1 METKSSRKFLF
12 PGVGIV
18 VLLAVLLGIVVWI
31 VQASALPPTATET
44 AVATKTAGDQSD
56 TDASATAAIQQDFL
70 DAVRDAAIA
79 EPDEVS
85 DDLTAIT
92 ADNTDLI
99 WNGEPG
105 TSDVLVATWTSWD
118 GYDTMAGKP
127 MTLTREIWVTVAPQ
141 VQTFCRDYHSTYSV
155 QTSQGSPDDHVD
167 LTLRLEQLLGL
178 PPDNGKTK
186 FVEMWVGPDDLFRPS
201 PDPEITDSEAELDFP
216 TSSAPAGDD
225 EAAYR
230 TWFNDLKSQSY
241 GEGGYPWTR
250 LGYTYDWGNPD
261 TEVGLSE
268 FVVETGS
275 QVEISTVTATEAYC
289 R

>member
-12 PGVGIV
+12 PGVGVV
-18 VLLAVLLGIVVWI
+18 VLLAFVLGIVAWI
-31 VQASALPPTATET
+31 VQTSAVPPTATET
-44 AVATKTAGDQSD
+44 TVATETAGDQSEA
-56 TDASATAAIQQDFL
+56 DASAAIQQDFL
-70 DAVRDAAIA
+70 EAVSDAAIA

-85 DDLTAIT
+85 DDLMAIV
-92 ADNTDLI
+92 ADNPDLI
-99 WNGEPG
+99 WDGQPG

-118 GYDTMAGKP
+118 GYDTMVGKP

-141 VQTFCRDYHSTYSV
+141 VQTFCRDYLSTQSV
-155 QTSQGSPDDHVD
+155 QANQDDHVD

-186 FVEMWVGPDDLFRPS
+186 FVEMWVGPADLFRPS
-201 PDPEITDSEAELDFP
+201 PDPEITDSKAELDFP
-216 TSSAPAGDD
+216 TSSASAGDD
-225 EAAYR
+225 DAAYR
-230 TWFNDLKSQSY
+230 TWFNELKSQSY

-268 FVVETGS
+268 FVIETGS
-275 QVEISTVTATEAYC
+275 QVTVNTVSATEAYC